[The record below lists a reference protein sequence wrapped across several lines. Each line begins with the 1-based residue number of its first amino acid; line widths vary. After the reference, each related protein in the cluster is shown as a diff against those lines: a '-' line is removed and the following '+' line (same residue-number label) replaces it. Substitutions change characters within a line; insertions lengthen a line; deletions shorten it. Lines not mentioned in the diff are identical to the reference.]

1 MRLTGVLVIFPTQ
14 TQFFVIVFG
23 ASAVHFQVLL
33 SLPNQII
40 SVEYSFLKE

>member
-1 MRLTGVLVIFPTQ
+1 MRLTGVLVIFRTQ
-14 TQFFVIVFG
+14 PQFFATVFG

-33 SLPNQII
+33 SFSNQII